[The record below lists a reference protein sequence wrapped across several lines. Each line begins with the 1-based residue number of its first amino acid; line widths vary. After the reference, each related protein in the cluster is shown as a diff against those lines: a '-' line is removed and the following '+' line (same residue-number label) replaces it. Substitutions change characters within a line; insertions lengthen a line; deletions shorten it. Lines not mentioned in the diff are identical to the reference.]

1 MNHYWGAKAIVERL
15 GLKDARRLP
24 ALIRRQSLP
33 AYRRRMPGKARTPY
47 YSNSDLILR
56 WELANAMA
64 ERERLMAQQ
73 QEKEERKRVR
83 VKEKERRPFM
93 GRS

>member
-1 MNHYWGAKAIVERL
+1 MIHYWGAKAIVERL

-24 ALIRRQSLP
+24 VLIKRQSLP

-56 WELANAMA
+56 WEMAKAMA
-64 ERERLMAQQ
+64 EREHLIA
-73 QEKEERKRVR
+73 KTEEQAS
-83 VKEKERRPFM
+83 FAAT
-93 GRS
+93 GHS